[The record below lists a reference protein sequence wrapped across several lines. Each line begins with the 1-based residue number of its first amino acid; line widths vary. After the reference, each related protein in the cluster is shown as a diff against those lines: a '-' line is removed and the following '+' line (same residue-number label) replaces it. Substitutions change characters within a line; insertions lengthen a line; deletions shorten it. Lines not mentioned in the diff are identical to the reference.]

1 MDQNFFCVGNVQTD
15 SYYIFPS
22 DKSLFSYAHYI
33 ILRIFNTNTH
43 VITIHAVEQ
52 HHQRNTFCVF
62 PTSSNKER
70 RKVVKETM
78 VWFVCDDC
86 GDSIKKPALKKHFNN
101 CSASRLSC
109 VDCGA
114 EFDRYAV
121 QLHTKCVTEHEKYAL
136 GATKPGGKANV
147 VSGASTKAAATRE
160 PAVAQAA
167 TAAAREEKEKIVGR
181 EYLATEAPWMCS
193 CCNVE
198 CTGAETLKSHALGKK
213 HKRKAKTLRTQ
224 KEEENEAND
233 EGKPKSM
240 SPSAEEEKKKKK
252 KEEKRA
258 KKKLVRLKSKENK
271 KKILEEKLKV
281 AKEKKARKDE
291 KKRKREEEKT
301 DEEKAKDAEKAKER
315 EVKKAKRIELKA
327 VKREKK
333 LARKKAKQE
342 AKKNGRGKTNV
353 AALGTKE
360 KGVKKKKVKAKYSGG
375 KK

>member
-1 MDQNFFCVGNVQTD
+1 
-15 SYYIFPS
+15 
-22 DKSLFSYAHYI
+22 
-33 ILRIFNTNTH
+33 
-43 VITIHAVEQ
+43 
-52 HHQRNTFCVF
+52 
-62 PTSSNKER
+62 
-70 RKVVKETM
+70 M

-198 CTGAETLKSHALGKK
+198 CTGAETLKSHAL
-213 HKRKAKTLRTQ
+213 AKTLRTQ
-224 KEEENEAND
+224 KEEENKAND

-240 SPSAEEEKKKKK
+240 SPSAEEEKKKK

>member
-1 MDQNFFCVGNVQTD
+1 
-15 SYYIFPS
+15 
-22 DKSLFSYAHYI
+22 
-33 ILRIFNTNTH
+33 
-43 VITIHAVEQ
+43 
-52 HHQRNTFCVF
+52 
-62 PTSSNKER
+62 
-70 RKVVKETM
+70 M

-114 EFDRYAV
+114 EFDRYTV

-160 PAVAQAA
+160 PAVAEAA
-167 TAAAREEKEKIVGR
+167 TAAALEEKEKIVGR

-224 KEEENEAND
+224 KEEENKAND
-233 EGKPKSM
+233 EGKPKS
-240 SPSAEEEKKKKK
+240 SITAEEEKKKKK

-271 KKILEEKLKV
+271 KKILEEKLKA

-301 DEEKAKDAEKAKER
+301 DE
-315 EVKKAKRIELKA
+315 
-327 VKREKK
+327 
-333 LARKKAKQE
+333 
-342 AKKNGRGKTNV
+342 
-353 AALGTKE
+353 
-360 KGVKKKKVKAKYSGG
+360 
-375 KK
+375 